1 MTDQVSHNQSE
12 RIIRYAAFTVALLIA
27 FTGVLNSMPTYGL
40 FPPIGPF
47 SAVVLR
53 PIFVGAAVFLVLANS
68 SFTTIIAKRLP
79 NHAWLGRVIDGV
91 ILLLTWWV
99 LWEYYNLQVSEEADG
114 FFEFGMYQFWVSL
127 IAASLFII
135 LSWKIWG
142 GPLSIIGILALV
154 YFYTGEYWPWIFET
168 ARVDLA
174 ETSEDLWF
182 NQGDGILGTIMGII
196 IFTVFPFIMLGTML
210 ERTGGGRSLIKLAVH
225 VTKGFRGG
233 PAHSAIL
240 ASSLFGTMSG
250 GSVTNVVATGVITIP
265 MIKQRGF
272 SPSFAGGVEATASSA
287 GQIMPPIMG
296 AAAFVMSDLT
306 GISYLTIITAAL
318 IPALAYYA
326 SLFTSVVF
334 EARRL
339 GVEVGNEDL
348 DSPELR
354 VNAQDFINLVMVI
367 VPIVVVITALL
378 QGLSAAGAGMTA
390 FFAII
395 PLSFFN
401 PEVRRRPMII
411 IEALSHAGLTFGR
424 LLMAI
429 AVVGIVVA
437 VLGATGL
444 PKDFVLLI
452 DAISGG
458 NLFLTLLVTGIAA
471 IMLGMGMPTLP
482 AYLTIVLILGPAMQ
496 NLGLTVLAAHL
507 FVLYYAVA
515 SSITPPVAVAA
526 YAAASIAEAPP
537 IRTAVMALRVG
548 LVKFAVPFIFAYYPV
563 VLIVPVVF
571 PEGSSFQIVDFL
583 TVMFRLLIFIYL
595 ISSAVIAFDQRRL
608 PLWELGLRLVL
619 AVAVM
624 MTAAL
629 IHWPATIIA
638 LAYIAWHQVTFG
650 GKAQSVTPSDKPAPT
665 VQ

>member
-1 MTDQVSHNQSE
+1 MNQGNYQDLDQ
-12 RIIRYAAFTVALLIA
+12 RIVQYGAFAVALIIA
-27 FTGVLNSMPTYGL
+27 LTGILNSMPTYGI
-40 FPPIGPF
+40 FSPIGPF
-47 SAVVLR
+47 PAIILR
-53 PIFVGAAVFLVLANS
+53 PIFVGAAVFLVLSNS
-68 SFTTIIAKRLP
+68 SFTSSFAQRWPGYKWVGRLVDV
-79 NHAWLGRVIDGV
+79 G
-91 ILLLTWWV
+91 ILILTWWV
-99 LWEYYNLQVSEEADG
+99 LWEYYDLQITEEEDG
-114 FFEFGMYQFWVSL
+114 FVDIEMYHFWVSL
-127 IAASLFII
+127 IAASMFII

-142 GPLSIIGILALV
+142 APLSVIGILALV

-168 ARVDLA
+168 ARVDLPV
-174 ETSEDLWF
+174 TSEDLWY
-182 NQGDGILGTIMGII
+182 NQGDGVLGTIMGII

-225 VTKGFRGG
+225 ITKGFRGG

-306 GISYLTIITAAL
+306 GISYLTIIVAAL
-318 IPALAYYA
+318 LPALAYYA

-339 GVEVGNEDL
+339 GVEVGTEDF
-348 DSPELR
+348 DNPELK
-354 VNAQDFINLVMVI
+354 VSSQDYINLVMVI
-367 VPIVVVITALL
+367 VPIAVVITALL

-401 PEVRRRPMII
+401 PEVRKRPFII
-411 IEALSHAGLTFGR
+411 VEALSQAGLTFGK

-444 PKDFVLLI
+444 PKDFVILI
-452 DAISGG
+452 DAVAGG
-458 NLFLTLLVTGIAA
+458 NLFLTLLVTGLAA
-471 IMLGMGMPTLP
+471 LMLGMGMPTLP

-526 YAAASIAEAPP
+526 YAAASIADAPP
-537 IRTAVMALRVG
+537 IRTAMMALRVG
-548 LVKFAVPFIFAYYPV
+548 LVKFAIPFIFAYYPV
-563 VLIVPVVF
+563 ILIVDVVF
-571 PEGSSFQIVDFL
+571 PEGQTFQISEFL
-583 TVMFRLLIFIYL
+583 MVLFRLLVFIYL

-608 PLWELGLRLVL
+608 PLWEAIFRLAL
-619 AVAVM
+619 AVLVM
-624 MTAAL
+624 VTIPI
-629 IHWPATIIA
+629 IHWPASAVA
-638 LAYIAWHQVTFG
+638 LAYIGWHQYVYG
-650 GKAQSVTPSDKPAPT
+650 RQSET
-665 VQ
+665 

>member
-1 MTDQVSHNQSE
+1 MNEQASQDQSQ
-12 RIIRYAAFTVALLIA
+12 RMIRYAAFSVALVIA
-27 FTGVLNSMPTYGL
+27 ATGVLNSMPTYG
-40 FPPIGPF
+40 FFTPIGPF
-47 SAVVLR
+47 PAIVLR
-53 PIFVGAAVFLVLANS
+53 PIFVGAAVFLVLANN
-68 SFTTIIAKRLP
+68 SFTSTFAQRWP
-79 NHAWLGRVIDGV
+79 NFKWLGRVIDVV
-91 ILLLTWWV
+91 ILLFTWWV
-99 LWEYYNLQVSEEADG
+99 LWEYYDLQVSEEVDG
-114 FFEFGMYQFWVSL
+114 FGDVGMYDFSISL
-127 IAASLFII
+127 LAASLFII
-135 LSWKIWG
+135 LSWKTWG
-142 GPLSIIGILALV
+142 RPLSIVGILALI

-168 ARVDLA
+168 ARVDLP

-225 VTKGFRGG
+225 VTKRFRGG

-250 GSVTNVVATGVITIP
+250 GAVTNVVATGVITIP

-296 AAAFVMSDLT
+296 AAAFVMADLT

-318 IPALAYYA
+318 VPALAYYT
-326 SLFTSVVF
+326 SLFTSVIF

-339 GVEVGNEDL
+339 GVEVGSEDL
-348 DSPELR
+348 DRPELQ
-354 VNAQDFINLVMVI
+354 VNSQDFVNLSMIIIPVA
-367 VPIVVVITALL
+367 VVITSLL

-401 PEVRRRPMII
+401 PEVRQRPFII
-411 IEALSHAGLTFGR
+411 IEALSYAGLTFGR

-444 PKDFVLLI
+444 PKDFVVLI
-452 DAISGG
+452 DAVSGG
-458 NLFLTLLVTGIAA
+458 SLFLTLLVTGVAA
-471 IMLGMGMPTLP
+471 LMLGMGMPTLP

-515 SSITPPVAVAA
+515 SSITPPVAIAA

-537 IRTAVMALRVG
+537 IRTAMMALRVG
-548 LVKFAVPFIFAYYPV
+548 LVKFAIPFVFAYYPV
-563 VLIVPVVF
+563 ILIVPVVF
-571 PEGSSFQIVDFL
+571 PEGSSFQMVDFL
-583 TVMFRLLIFIYL
+583 TVLFRLLIFIYL

-608 PLWELGLRLVL
+608 PILETGLRIALAILVM
-619 AVAVM
+619 VTVPG
-624 MTAAL
+624 
-629 IHWPATIIA
+629 IHWTATVIA
-638 LAYIAWHQVTFG
+638 LAYIAWHQF
-650 GKAQSVTPSDKPAPT
+650 AYSRQAAPT
-665 VQ
+665 AN

>member
-1 MTDQVSHNQSE
+1 MAEQVSLDQSQ
-12 RIIRYAAFTVALLIA
+12 RVIRYTAFAVALVISV
-27 FTGVLNSMPTYGL
+27 TGVLNSMPTYGL

-47 SAVVLR
+47 PAIILR

-68 SFTTIIAKRLP
+68 SFTSTFAQRWP
-79 NHAWLGRVIDGV
+79 NFKWLGRVIDVV

-99 LWEYYNLQVSEEADG
+99 LWEYYDLQISEEVGG
-114 FFEFGMYQFWVSL
+114 FGEIGMYDFSISL
-127 IAASLFII
+127 LAASLFII
-135 LSWKIWG
+135 LSWKTWG
-142 GPLSIIGILALV
+142 APLSIVGILALI

-168 ARVDLA
+168 ARVDLP

-182 NQGDGILGTIMGII
+182 NQGDGILGMIMGII

-225 VTKGFRGG
+225 MTKRFRGG

-318 IPALAYYA
+318 VPALAYYA

-339 GVEVGNEDL
+339 GVEVGSENL
-348 DSPELR
+348 DRPELQ
-354 VNAQDFINLVMVI
+354 VNSQDFVNLVMVV
-367 VPIVVVITALL
+367 VPIVVVITSLL

-401 PEVRRRPMII
+401 PEVRRRPLII

-444 PKDFVLLI
+444 PKDFVVLI
-452 DAISGG
+452 DVSGG
-458 NLFLTLLVTGIAA
+458 SLFLTLLLTGLAA
-471 IMLGMGMPTLP
+471 LMLGMGMPTLP

-537 IRTAVMALRVG
+537 IRTAMMALRVG
-548 LVKFAVPFIFAYYPV
+548 LVKFAIPFVFAYYPV
-563 VLIVPVVF
+563 ILIVPVVF
-571 PEGSSFQIVDFL
+571 PEGSSFAMVDFL
-583 TVMFRLLIFIYL
+583 TVLFRLLIFIYL

-608 PLWELGLRLVL
+608 PIWEIGFRVALAILVI
-619 AVAVM
+619 V
-624 MTAAL
+624 TIPE
-629 IHWPATIIA
+629 IHWTATAIA
-638 LAYIAWHQVTFG
+638 LGYVGWHQLAFG
-650 GKAQSVTPSDKPAPT
+650 RS
-665 VQ
+665 

>member
-1 MTDQVSHNQSE
+1 MNRPGEADRAAQIVG
-12 RIIRYAAFTVALLIA
+12 YAVFAVAA
-27 FTGVLNSMPTYGL
+27 TMAAVGVTNSMPTYGI
-40 FPPIGPF
+40 FPRLGPYP
-47 SAVVLR
+47 AIVLR
-53 PIFVGAAVFLVLANS
+53 PLFLGAAVFLVVAS
-68 SFTTIIAKRLP
+68 HSFTQAFARRRPDLK
-79 NHAWLGRVIDGV
+79 WLGLAVDAG
-91 ILLLTWWV
+91 LLALAWYV
-99 LWEYYNLQVSEEADG
+99 LWVYYTVQIEAQTLG
-114 FFEFGMYQFWVSL
+114 FGEIGLFHFWISL
-127 IAASLFII
+127 LAAGVFIV
-135 LSWKIWG
+135 LSWKVWG
-142 GPLSIIGILALV
+142 APLSIVGVVALI
-154 YFYTGEYWPWIFET
+154 YFYTGEHWPWIFET

-174 ETSEDLWF
+174 DTSEDLWF

-225 VTKGFRGG
+225 VTKRFRGG
-233 PAHSAIL
+233 PAHAAIL
-240 ASSLFGTMSG
+240 ASGLFGTMSG
-250 GSVTNVVATGVITIP
+250 GAVTNVVATGVITIP

-296 AAAFVMSDLT
+296 AAAIVMSDLT
-306 GISYLTIITAAL
+306 GIPYLTIIIAAL
-318 IPALAYYA
+318 IPALAYYI

-339 GVEVGNEDL
+339 GVEVGGEDL
-348 DSPELR
+348 DRSDLR
-354 VNAQDFINLVMVI
+354 VERQDFINLVMVV
-367 VPIVVVITALL
+367 VPIGVVVAALL

-390 FFAII
+390 FFSIV

-401 PEVRRRPMII
+401 PEVRRRPLII
-411 IEALSHAGLTFGR
+411 VEALAHAGLTFGR

-444 PKDFVLLI
+444 PQDFVTLI
-452 DAISGG
+452 DDVSGG
-458 NLFLTLLVTGIAA
+458 SLFVTLLVTGIAA
-471 IMLGMGMPTLP
+471 LMLGMGMPTLP

-537 IRTAVMALRVG
+537 IRTAMMALRVG

-563 VLIVPVVF
+563 LLLVPVVF
-571 PEGSSFQIVDFL
+571 PEGESFAWTGFVSVL
-583 TVMFRLLIFIYL
+583 FRLLIFIYL
-595 ISSAVIAFDQRRL
+595 VSSAVIAFDRRRL
-608 PLWELGLRLVL
+608 PIWETALRLVL

-624 MTAAL
+624 ATLPA
-629 IHWPATIIA
+629 IHWPATLAA
-638 LAYIAWHQVTFG
+638 LALIAWHQLSFG
-650 GKAQSVTPSDKPAPT
+650 RRRERVSG
-665 VQ
+665 

>member
-1 MTDQVSHNQSE
+1 MDEQVSRDQSQ
-12 RIIRYAAFTVALLIA
+12 RFIRYAAFAVALVIA
-27 FTGVLNSMPTYGL
+27 ITGVLNSMPTYG
-40 FPPIGPF
+40 FFTPIGPF
-47 SAVVLR
+47 PAIVLR
-53 PIFVGAAVFLVLANS
+53 PIFVGAAVFLVLANN
-68 SFTTIIAKRLP
+68 SFTSTFAQRWP
-79 NHAWLGRVIDGV
+79 NFKWLGRVIDVV
-91 ILLLTWWV
+91 ILLFTWWV
-99 LWEYYNLQVSEEADG
+99 LWEYYDLQVSEEVDG
-114 FFEFGMYQFWVSL
+114 FGDVGMYDFSISL
-127 IAASLFII
+127 LAASLFII
-135 LSWKIWG
+135 LSWKTWG
-142 GPLSIIGILALV
+142 RPLSIVGILALI

-168 ARVDLA
+168 ARVDLP

-225 VTKGFRGG
+225 VTKRFRGG

-250 GSVTNVVATGVITIP
+250 GAVTNVVATGVITIP

-296 AAAFVMSDLT
+296 AAAFVMADLT

-318 IPALAYYA
+318 VPALAYYT

-339 GVEVGNEDL
+339 GVEVGSEDL
-348 DSPELR
+348 DRPELQ
-354 VNAQDFINLVMVI
+354 VNSQDFVNLSMIIIPVA
-367 VPIVVVITALL
+367 VVITSLL

-401 PEVRRRPMII
+401 PEVRQRPFII
-411 IEALSHAGLTFGR
+411 IEALSYAGLTFGR

-444 PKDFVLLI
+444 PKDFVVLI
-452 DAISGG
+452 DAVSGG
-458 NLFLTLLVTGIAA
+458 SLFLTLLVTGVAA
-471 IMLGMGMPTLP
+471 LMLGMGMPTLP

-515 SSITPPVAVAA
+515 SSITPPVAIAA

-537 IRTAVMALRVG
+537 IRTAMMALRVG
-548 LVKFAVPFIFAYYPV
+548 LVKFAIPFVFAYYPV
-563 VLIVPVVF
+563 ILIVPVVF
-571 PEGSSFQIVDFL
+571 PEGSSFQMVDFL
-583 TVMFRLLIFIYL
+583 TVLFRLLIFIYL

-608 PLWELGLRLVL
+608 PILETGLRIALAILVL
-619 AVAVM
+619 VTVPG
-624 MTAAL
+624 
-629 IHWPATIIA
+629 IHWTATAIA
-638 LAYIAWHQVTFG
+638 LAYIAWHQFAYG
-650 GKAQSVTPSDKPAPT
+650 RQAAPT
-665 VQ
+665 TN